1 MTKNQIK
8 QANQVLFITLMVT
21 GLFNIIGL
29 TILLQNI
36 EFAGLSP
43 SVPISNMILFAVFM
57 LACIVIFVTKRD
69 ESLLLYVGTF
79 GYLFLYAF
87 AMIMQKTST
96 AFPYIYPVLIAVIV
110 YGNKIVLRI
119 AAVAQLVINVIM
131 VGITVSRTVDI
142 QLVMEQIGIETI
154 VSILGCITFIMAN
167 NLITKFHMEA
177 QSSVMSAAEKS
188 EGMSHEVVSLAK
200 DVLDMV
206 LSTKDYMESI
216 DHSVRQVHES
226 MGAIEDS
233 ATSTANACIQQ
244 TDMTS
249 AIQDV
254 IEETVDK
261 TNSIVGITD
270 SATNSVNEG
279 AQLVDELNA
288 KAKTVIEAG
297 TKMQLA
303 ATHLQEKSVEVRSI
317 TDMILNISSQTNLL
331 ALNASIE
338 AARAGEAGRGFAVVA
353 EEIRVLADQTRSATE
368 EITAI
373 LDTLVQEAQSV
384 STQVGESVAI
394 NEQQSDLIKN
404 TSDYFS
410 SIQSSIQE
418 LNAEIALVNNMMSN
432 VRQSNGQIVDSVE
445 TLSATSEEVSAS
457 AITTKELAA
466 TCVDTVADFDSKMH
480 DVEKKV
486 RILATYGENE
496 A

>member
-1 MTKNQIK
+1 
-8 QANQVLFITLMVT
+8 
-21 GLFNIIGL
+21 
-29 TILLQNI
+29 
-36 EFAGLSP
+36 
-43 SVPISNMILFAVFM
+43 
-57 LACIVIFVTKRD
+57 
-69 ESLLLYVGTF
+69 
-79 GYLFLYAF
+79 
-87 AMIMQKTST
+87 
-96 AFPYIYPVLIAVIV
+96 
-110 YGNKIVLRI
+110 
-119 AAVAQLVINVIM
+119 
-131 VGITVSRTVDI
+131 
-142 QLVMEQIGIETI
+142 
-154 VSILGCITFIMAN
+154 
-167 NLITKFHMEA
+167 
-177 QSSVMSAAEKS
+177 
-188 EGMSHEVVSLAK
+188 
-200 DVLDMV
+200 
-206 LSTKDYMESI
+206 
-216 DHSVRQVHES
+216 
-226 MGAIEDS
+226 
-233 ATSTANACIQQ
+233 
-244 TDMTS
+244 
-249 AIQDV
+249 
-254 IEETVDK
+254 
-261 TNSIVGITD
+261 
-270 SATNSVNEG
+270 
-279 AQLVDELNA
+279 
-288 KAKTVIEAG
+288 
-297 TKMQLA
+297 MQLA

>member
-1 MTKNQIK
+1 
-8 QANQVLFITLMVT
+8 
-21 GLFNIIGL
+21 
-29 TILLQNI
+29 
-36 EFAGLSP
+36 
-43 SVPISNMILFAVFM
+43 
-57 LACIVIFVTKRD
+57 
-69 ESLLLYVGTF
+69 
-79 GYLFLYAF
+79 
-87 AMIMQKTST
+87 
-96 AFPYIYPVLIAVIV
+96 
-110 YGNKIVLRI
+110 
-119 AAVAQLVINVIM
+119 
-131 VGITVSRTVDI
+131 
-142 QLVMEQIGIETI
+142 
-154 VSILGCITFIMAN
+154 MAN

-177 QSSVMSAAEKS
+177 QSSIMSAAEKS

-288 KAKTVIEAG
+288 KAETVIEAG